1 MSLPRVYEDRYVA
14 DFVRVEGLPGYLLAN
29 QFNGDQ
35 FNDPSWQPIGRQTDE
50 DTYVQSKV
58 GGHKG
63 KLCGCHAVV
72 PHLFANFLASHT
84 SSANHIDNCQAASHA
99 GLLTLVIRVTIR
111 ITKTTFCLV
120 AKSFLG
126 E

>member
-1 MSLPRVYEDRYVA
+1 MGAAVRAGANSSMYTMSLPRVYEDRYVA

-58 GGHKG
+58 RLDSASC
-63 KLCGCHAVV
+63 KLSC
-72 PHLFANFLASHT
+72 N
-84 SSANHIDNCQAASHA
+84 
-99 GLLTLVIRVTIR
+99 VI
-111 ITKTTFCLV
+111 
-120 AKSFLG
+120 
-126 E
+126 

>member
-1 MSLPRVYEDRYVA
+1 MYTMSLPRVYEDRYVA

-58 GGHKG
+58 GTP
-63 KLCGCHAVV
+63 VD
-72 PHLFANFLASHT
+72 S
-84 SSANHIDNCQAASHA
+84 
-99 GLLTLVIRVTIR
+99 
-111 ITKTTFCLV
+111 
-120 AKSFLG
+120 
-126 E
+126 